1 MAKRRVV
8 ITGMGA
14 VTPLG
19 HSVSES
25 WAAVRAGECGIAP
38 ISLFDASDMKV
49 SLAAEVKDWDP
60 AAVLGARESKHMAR
74 FTQFAMAAA
83 HEAVDDSGLNLD
95 DCDRTRAGVVIGSG
109 IGGVAETESQQMRCS
124 ARGFDRCSPYYIPSG
139 ISNMAAGQVAIA
151 FGFKGMCT
159 CPVTACASGTNALG
173 DAFRQIRD
181 GYADLMLAGGTEAA
195 VTPLSIGGFTTMRA
209 LHTGDDPA
217 CASIPFD
224 ARRSGFVMGE
234 GAGVCLL
241 EELEHAQA
249 RGAHIYAELVG
260 YGVTCDAFHITA
272 PSENGEGAAH
282 AMQLT
287 LEDAG
292 VDSSQVDYINAH
304 GTSTKLNDERETQA
318 VKTAF
323 GEHATE
329 LAMSSTKSM
338 TGHMLGAAGAVEAIF
353 TALALHDSYLPATI
367 GYQEADPAC
376 DLDYVTSQGRSASIE
391 YAMSDSLGFG
401 GHNAC
406 ILMKAWKG

>member
-8 ITGMGA
+8 ITGMGT

-25 WAAVRAGECGIAP
+25 WAAVRAGGCGIAP

-181 GYADLMLAGGTEAA
+181 GYANLMLAGGTEAA

-272 PSENGEGAAH
+272 PSENGEGAAR

-292 VDSSQVDYINAH
+292 VDPSQVDYINAH

-376 DLDYVTSQGRSASIE
+376 DLDYVTGQGRSASIE

>member
-241 EELEHAQA
+241 EELEHARA

-272 PSENGEGAAH
+272 PSENGEGAAQ

-292 VDSSQVDYINAH
+292 VDPSQVGYINAH

-338 TGHMLGAAGAVEAIF
+338 TGHMLGAAGAIEAIF

-367 GYQEADPAC
+367 GYQEADPTC
-376 DLDYVTSQGRSASIE
+376 DLDYVTGQGRSASIE

>member
-83 HEAVDDSGLNLD
+83 HEAVDDSGLNFD

-217 CASIPFD
+217 RASIPFD
-224 ARRSGFVMGE
+224 ACRSGFVMGE

-272 PSENGEGAAH
+272 PSENGEGAAQ
-282 AMQLT
+282 AMRLT

-292 VDSSQVDYINAH
+292 VDPSQVGYINAH

-329 LAMSSTKSM
+329 LATSSTKSM

-376 DLDYVTSQGRSASIE
+376 DLDYVTGQGRSASIE

>member
-60 AAVLGARESKHMAR
+60 VAVLGARESKHMAR

-181 GYADLMLAGGTEAA
+181 GYADLMLAGGSEAA

-224 ARRSGFVMGE
+224 ARRGGFVMGE

-272 PSENGEGAAH
+272 PSENGEGAAQ

-292 VDSSQVDYINAH
+292 VDPSQVGYINAH

-376 DLDYVTSQGRSASIE
+376 DLDYVTGQGRSASIE

>member
-83 HEAVDDSGLNLD
+83 HEAVDDSGLNPD

-272 PSENGEGAAH
+272 PSENGEGAAQ

-292 VDSSQVDYINAH
+292 VGPSQVGYINAH

-338 TGHMLGAAGAVEAIF
+338 TGHMLGAAGAIEAIF
-353 TALALHDSYLPATI
+353 TALALYDSYLPATI
-367 GYQEADPAC
+367 GYQEADPTC
-376 DLDYVTSQGRSASIE
+376 DLDYVTGRGRSASIE